1 MTGAAQ
7 MLTVRVPLAVRKQR
21 GGRKLMIAPA
31 STTNRGASAAD
42 TTLVK
47 ALARAFRWRR
57 MLEAGRYSTIN
68 ELAAAE
74 KINSSYVSRLLRL
87 TLLAPDIV
95 EAILDGR
102 QPDGMTLP
110 GLMEPFPVEW
120 ERATSCRCVA
130 DPEEADPVHHGHRDA
145 RKSSRSRCASSAACR
160 LSAADTRRARRRAP
174 RRCAAGMS
182 CIVAPCR
189 KLLLPR

>member
-21 GGRKLMIAPA
+21 GGRKLMLAPGGVA
-31 STTNRGASAAD
+31 PRGASAAD

-47 ALARAFRWRR
+47 ALARTFRWRR
-57 MLEAGRYSTIN
+57 MMETGRYGTIA

-74 KINSSYVSRLLRL
+74 KINPSYVSRLLRL
-87 TLLAPDIV
+87 TLLAPYIV

-102 QPDGMTLP
+102 QQEGMTLP

-120 ERATSCRCVA
+120 GRQAAVCTPS
-130 DPEEADPVHHGHRDA
+130 
-145 RKSSRSRCASSAACR
+145 SSATIT
-160 LSAADTRRARRRAP
+160 TR
-174 RRCAAGMS
+174 C
-182 CIVAPCR
+182 
-189 KLLLPR
+189 